1 MVIRLE
7 PYKKAHWHILKDL
20 QLAPEQA
27 EFTAL
32 PSQLLPMLEG
42 NPERLGVTILENEVP
57 VGLFALSVG
66 EHRDKYLPQPDPA
79 GVALGA
85 LSLDRRCQGRG
96 VGSAA
101 MRQLSDFVPRHFPS
115 AQHVLLVVN
124 QRNPAAKTKKSVL
137 WCCVSGRGCGGRS
150 GSCSLTRYRLPP
162 QAEGCP

>member
-1 MVIRLE
+1 MIRLE
-7 PYKKAHWHILKDL
+7 PYTKAHWHTLKDL

-124 QRNPAAKTKKSVL
+124 QRNPAAKHVYEKVGFVVL
-137 WCCVSGRGCGGRS
+137 REREGLRG
-150 GSCSLTRYRLPP
+150 P
-162 QAEGCP
+162 QWVMQLDLSSPAPTS

>member
-1 MVIRLE
+1 MVIRLK
-7 PYKKAHWHILKDL
+7 PYTKAHWHTLKDL

-42 NPERLGVTILENEVP
+42 NPERLGVTILENDVP

-101 MRQLSDFVPRHFPS
+101 MRQLSGFVPRHFPS

-124 QRNPAAKTKKSVL
+124 QRNPAAKHVYEKVGFVVL
-137 WCCVSGRGCGGRS
+137 REREGLRGPQWVMQ
-150 GSCSLTRYRLPP
+150 LDLLPP
-162 QAEGCP
+162 APTS

>member
-1 MVIRLE
+1 MVIRLK
-7 PYKKAHWHILKDL
+7 PYTKAHWHTLKDL

-42 NPERLGVTILENEVP
+42 NPERLGVTILENDVP

-101 MRQLSDFVPRHFPS
+101 MRQLSGFVPRHFPS

-124 QRNPAAKTKKSVL
+124 QRNPAAKHVYEKVGFVVL
-137 WCCVSGRGCGGRS
+137 REREGPRGPQWVMQLDS
-150 GSCSLTRYRLPP
+150 LPP
-162 QAEGCP
+162 APTS

>member
-1 MVIRLE
+1 MIRLE
-7 PYKKAHWHILKDL
+7 PYSLLHFESLQAL

-32 PSQLLPMLEG
+32 PSELLPMLAG
-42 NPERLGVTILENEVP
+42 DPERLGVTILENDVP

-96 VGSAA
+96 VGTAA
-101 MRQLSDFVPRHFPS
+101 MRQLGDLVPRHFPS

-124 QRNPAAKTKKSVL
+124 QRNPAAKRVYEKVGFVVL
-137 WCCVSGRGCGGRS
+137 HERQGLKGPQWVMQ
-150 GSCSLTRYRLPP
+150 LDLPP
-162 QAEGCP
+162 PAPAS

>member
-7 PYKKAHWHILKDL
+7 PYTKAHWHILKDL

-42 NPERLGVTILENEVP
+42 NPERLGVTILENDVP

-124 QRNPAAKTKKSVL
+124 QRNPAAKHVYEKVGFVVL
-137 WCCVSGRGCGGRS
+137 REREGLRG
-150 GSCSLTRYRLPP
+150 P
-162 QAEGCP
+162 QWVMQLDLSSPAPTS

>member
-7 PYKKAHWHILKDL
+7 AYKKAHWYTLKDL
-20 QLAPEQA
+20 QLAPEQV

-124 QRNPAAKTKKSVL
+124 QRNPAAKHVYEKVGFVVL
-137 WCCVSGRGCGGRS
+137 REREGLRG
-150 GSCSLTRYRLPP
+150 P
-162 QAEGCP
+162 QWVMQLDLSSPAPTS

>member
-1 MVIRLE
+1 M
-7 PYKKAHWHILKDL
+7 

-42 NPERLGVTILENEVP
+42 NPERLGVTILENDVP

-124 QRNPAAKTKKSVL
+124 QRNPAAKHVYEKVGFVVL
-137 WCCVSGRGCGGRS
+137 REREGLRG
-150 GSCSLTRYRLPP
+150 P
-162 QAEGCP
+162 QWVMQLDLSSPAPTS